1 MAQRQRLTLQKS
13 RRRDPRAYD
22 YGKYMLTD
30 ADTHAV
36 VYGSVAGRIG
46 ASLEDIEEYLTSDAR
61 SA

>member
-1 MAQRQRLTLQKS
+1 
-13 RRRDPRAYD
+13 
-22 YGKYMLTD
+22 MLTD